1 MHTLSTFLN
10 IVLEVTSRAT
20 KQEKVMR
27 GIQTRKKEVKMS
39 LFADNIIINIENS
52 KKATQ
57 QIIRTNK

>member
-20 KQEKVMR
+20 KQEKVTR
-27 GIQTRKKEVKMS
+27 GIQTRKKEVKVS

>member
-20 KQEKVMR
+20 KQEKVTR
-27 GIQTRKKEVKMS
+27 GIQTRKKEVKVS
-39 LFADNIIINIENS
+39 LFADNIIINIENF